1 MDELMDQVYE
11 FILDKLKVSNN
22 DNIDLIR
29 DTLSLI
35 SQLCIKQIMNYLI
48 VSCQSSAWT
57 EACCF
62 I

>member
-35 SQLCIKQIMNYLI
+35 SQLCIKQIMNY
-48 VSCQSSAWT
+48 
-57 EACCF
+57 
-62 I
+62 